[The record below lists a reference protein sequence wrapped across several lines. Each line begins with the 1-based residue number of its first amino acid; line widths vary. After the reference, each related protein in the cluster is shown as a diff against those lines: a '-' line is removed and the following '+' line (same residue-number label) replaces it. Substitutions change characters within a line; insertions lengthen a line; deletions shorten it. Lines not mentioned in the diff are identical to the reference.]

1 MQSREFLTTPSS
13 LFHLATP
20 QLLVDPLQVRE
31 GQETGSH
38 LMNHPLSYPH
48 PRWGPG
54 REGLEIQL
62 WFFCS
67 HSNGAVVFCESTLII
82 GTFRSKL

>member
-1 MQSREFLTTPSS
+1 MQRSGFLTTQSS
-13 LFHLATP
+13 LLHLVTP
-20 QLLVDPLQVRE
+20 QLLVDPLQVRA
-31 GQETGSH
+31 GQGTESH
-38 LMNHPLSYPH
+38 LVNHPLLYPH
-48 PRWGPG
+48 PRWGPE
-54 REGLEIQL
+54 RESLEIQL

>member
-1 MQSREFLTTPSS
+1 MQRSEFLTTQSFP
-13 LFHLATP
+13 LHLVTP
-20 QLLVDPLQVRE
+20 QLLVAPLQVRA
-31 GQETGSH
+31 GQGTESH
-38 LMNHPLSYPH
+38 LVNHPLPYPH

-54 REGLEIQL
+54 RESLEIQL